1 MVTTMENNNDNTHKL
16 DFKSIILLFWRYKWL
31 FAVSILIGLT
41 YAYFHNKF
49 SENIYENSIQMS
61 IDVNDGRG
69 RGSSNEKFQAVSI
82 LNETSSMENEMEK
95 MKTFPLIKQT
105 LTRLN
110 YEVSYHLLETPFKL
124 KILQKL
130 PYRISR
136 ELYKEAPFEVH
147 FARSH
152 DQLINTPFFV
162 EILSDST
169 YRLTTQQKEITSY
182 NYIDNQVKRKI
193 PFFQINKIQRF
204 GEIFETPN
212 FKFYLELKDHHSFPK
227 KASDKYYF
235 LFHHMDY
242 LTLRYLKSLNIEP
255 TSPTSSVLNISIN
268 AAHYRKV
275 TEFLNQL
282 AQVYIN
288 KDLEEKN
295 RKAKNTIEFIES
307 QISDVSSSLSYT
319 GSTLEQFRSQ
329 HRIVDLDFQGQKMY
343 ETLNMLDNEK
353 SALLTQRKYY
363 LQIRDYINNNKV
375 TELMAPTSMNFTD
388 PVLNNLISQ
397 LTALFSERNNT
408 PNNEKNLYLKN
419 LNRQIENLKK
429 SILENINSNLK
440 NIDISLEDIEY
451 RISKKSDEL
460 SALPA
465 TELKLQALQRKF
477 ELNDEIYTYLLTK
490 HAEAQVAQASNFP
503 SYEIIDPARNLD
515 HSIIAPRRMLNYL
528 IAIILG
534 FSIPASFILM
544 LEFFNTRIRSISDI
558 ERITNVPVIGNIIRS
573 RKTFSPLDLNKISY
587 SMTAESIRMLRT
599 NIQITNGKEKKV
611 ILVTSSRSHEGKTFT
626 SIHLAKGFS
635 MLKKRVVL
643 VGFDLRK
650 PKLGEMM
657 KHPNNY
663 GTSTFLA
670 TEQHLDEI
678 IQPTENE
685 YLDLISEGPLP
696 PNPTELIAS
705 SRTGLMLNQ
714 LRPFYDYIIID
725 TSPIGIVPDSKLI
738 MKHADINLLVVRQSK
753 TRKNE
758 LIHTLKNLESKQVN
772 NFHIVM
778 NDFSPKNEEYN
789 YMYKYYSD
797 QPQEKE
803 SKILS
808 WFE

>member
-1 MVTTMENNNDNTHKL
+1 MENNSENIHRL

-31 FAVSILIGLT
+31 FAASILIGLT

-49 SENIYENSIQMS
+49 SENIYKNSIQMS
-61 IDVNDGRG
+61 IDVSDGRG
-69 RGSSNEKFQAVSI
+69 GSRNEKFQAVNI
-82 LNETSSMENEMEK
+82 IDETSSLENEMEK
-95 MKTFPLIKQT
+95 MKTFPLIRQT
-105 LTRLN
+105 LTKLN

-136 ELYKEAPFEVH
+136 ELYKEAPFDVH

-169 YRLTTQQKEITSY
+169 YRLTSRKKEAASY
-182 NYIDNQVKRKI
+182 NYIDNRVKNQIPLFLVNQVH
-193 PFFQINKIQRF
+193 RF
-204 GEIFETPN
+204 GEILESPH
-212 FKFYLELKDHHSFPK
+212 FKFYLELKDHHRFSK
-227 KASDKYYF
+227 RATDKYYF

-242 LTLRYLKSLNIEP
+242 LTLRYLNSLSIEP
-255 TSPTSSVLNISIN
+255 TSPTSSVINISITGS
-268 AAHYRKV
+268 HYRKV

-319 GSTLEQFRSQ
+319 GNTLEQFRSQ
-329 HRIVDLDFQGQKMY
+329 NRIVDLDFQGQKMY
-343 ETLNMLDNEK
+343 ETLNRLDNEK

-363 LQIRDYINNNKV
+363 LQIREYIANNKV

-397 LTALFSERNNT
+397 LTGLFSGRNNT
-408 PNNEKNLYLKN
+408 PNNEKNLYLKD

-429 SILENINSNLK
+429 SILENISSSLK

-451 RISKKSDEL
+451 RIRKKSDEL

-515 HSIIAPRRMLNYL
+515 HSIIAPRRSVNYMIALMLGL
-528 IAIILG
+528 
-534 FSIPASFILM
+534 FFPASFILM
-544 LEFFNTRIRSISDI
+544 LEFFNTRVRSIADI
-558 ERITNVPVIGNIIRS
+558 ERITNIPIIGNIIHS
-573 RKTFSPLDLNKISY
+573 RKNFHPTDLNKISY
-587 SMTAESIRMLRT
+587 SMTSESIRMLRT
-599 NIQITNGKEKKV
+599 NIQITNGQEKKV

-670 TEQHLDEI
+670 TDQHLDEI

-705 SRTGLMLNQ
+705 SKTGVMIHQ

-725 TSPIGIVPDSKLI
+725 TSPVGIVPDSKLI
-738 MKHADINLLVVRQSK
+738 MKHADLNLLVVRQFK

-758 LIHTLKNLESKQVN
+758 LIHTLKSLSNQQGQ
-772 NFHIVM
+772 NFHIVI
-778 NDFSPKNEEYN
+778 NDFSPKNGEYN

-797 QPQEKE
+797 QPQDKE
-803 SKILS
+803 SKMLS